1 MIIDKLTG
9 LKVEVRERNIGAAHD
24 PYGET
29 EVALSLPNGDHAT
42 YLYNGLG
49 LNRATFYS
57 ELNGPEPGREFT
69 WYFQC
74 EVDHPAHKEKMAEA
88 DAIAKQVFGVT
99 FGEAYEHYCENYE
112 EDPFGP
118 ASRYI

>member
-57 ELNGPEPGREFT
+57 ELNGPEPVREFT
-69 WYFQC
+69 WYFQS
-74 EVDHPAHKEKMAEA
+74 EVDQPLHKEKMAEA
-88 DAIAKQVFGVT
+88 EVTGLENEDNEDEGIEGEPAHDVRLNQIAPG
-99 FGEAYEHYCENYE
+99 
-112 EDPFGP
+112 
-118 ASRYI
+118 